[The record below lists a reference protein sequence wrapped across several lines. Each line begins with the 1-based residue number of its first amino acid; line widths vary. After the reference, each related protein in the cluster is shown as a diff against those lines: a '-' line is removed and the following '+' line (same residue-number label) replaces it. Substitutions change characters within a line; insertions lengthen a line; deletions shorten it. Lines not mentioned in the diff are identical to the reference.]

1 MQLRKII
8 GWTILV
14 LVVGFG
20 VVLIAPKVNAAREHA
35 NRAECARHLRVIF
48 GAIVAYGNQN
58 GDRLPPNAEA
68 FASHLSDAGAWTCP
82 SCKPSGGA
90 SSSYIYLGGALGNY
104 MNRVENPQQTVL
116 LYELPSNHGGDGF
129 N

>member
-35 NRAECARHLRVIF
+35 N
-48 GAIVAYGNQN
+48 
-58 GDRLPPNAEA
+58 
-68 FASHLSDAGAWTCP
+68 
-82 SCKPSGGA
+82 
-90 SSSYIYLGGALGNY
+90 
-104 MNRVENPQQTVL
+104 
-116 LYELPSNHGGDGF
+116 
-129 N
+129 